1 MDRLKSLIDKKICS
15 AEQAVALI
23 GNGQTVASGG
33 FVGIGVCEALACALE
48 KRFLETGEP
57 KNLTLVYGAGQ
68 GDGGERGANH
78 FAHKGLLKRVIGGH
92 WGLAPKLGKLAIDG
106 DIEAYNFPQGVICQ
120 LFRDIAAK
128 RPGNITHVG
137 IGTFID
143 PEAMGGKLNKKTSEE
158 LVKSLILDGQR
169 WLWYK
174 SFPIHIGFIRA
185 TAADPFGNLIMNK
198 EAIFGEVLQIAQA
211 AHNSGGIVMAQVNEL
226 LEEPIDPQHVKVP
239 GILVDKIVVADPHE
253 HQQTF
258 AEMYNPDYC
267 QAIPN
272 DVSIEDNL
280 RPMSKNE
287 RRVICARA
295 CREIHEGAIANLGIG
310 IPEGIARVAAEK
322 NLLEKFTL
330 TVESGPIGGVPAGG
344 LSFGAALYPQALVD
358 QPSQFDFYDG
368 GGLDFAA
375 LGAAQV
381 DKYGNVNVSKF
392 GSKMAGVGGFVNI
405 TQNSQKLVFCGTFT
419 TGGLEVKMADGK
431 LEILKEGKIRKFIKN
446 VEQISFSGKRALDIK
461 QQVLYITERAVFK
474 LVDKG
479 IELIEVAPGIDI
491 ESDVIGLMDFNPI
504 VNNVNLMPKELFK

>member
-258 AEMYNPDYC
+258 AETYNPGYC

-272 DVSIEDNL
+272 DVSIKDNL
-280 RPMSKNE
+280 EPMARNE

-344 LSFGAALYPQALVD
+344 LSFGATLYPQALVD

>member
-1 MDRLKSLIDKKICS
+1 MKSLIDKKICS